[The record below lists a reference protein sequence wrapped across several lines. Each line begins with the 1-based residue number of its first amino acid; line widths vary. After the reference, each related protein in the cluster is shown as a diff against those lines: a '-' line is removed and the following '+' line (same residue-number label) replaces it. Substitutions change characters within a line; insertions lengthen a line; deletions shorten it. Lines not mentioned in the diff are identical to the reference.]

1 MVLGLAATCVANG
14 PKIFDEVK
22 QNVKDR
28 VDNEYTPGIVIG
40 LIDPT
45 GTTFFSYGRR
55 SDDGDPINA
64 DTVFE
69 IGSVTKVFTGI
80 LLADLVEKGKVSLD
94 EAYGRVRNDE
104 VWLMGCDIAE
114 YRQANVLNHEP
125 RRPRKLLLHR
135 QEINRL
141 EHKITEKGL
150 TLIPLTVYF
159 RRGRAKVE
167 LALARGKH
175 RHDKRETIKRREGDR
190 EARRAMRR

>member
-14 PKIFDEVK
+14 PKISDEVK

-55 SDDGDPINA
+55 SDDGDLIDA

-80 LLADLVEKGKVSLD
+80 LLADLVEKQTKRVLVSESGIRTADDL
-94 EAYGRVRNDE
+94 ARLRMHGVN
-104 VWLMGCDIAE
+104 I
-114 YRQANVLNHEP
+114 VLVGEH
-125 RRPRKLLLHR
+125 LIR
-135 QEINRL
+135 QEDP
-141 EHKITEKGL
+141 G
-150 TLIPLTVYF
+150 
-159 RRGRAKVE
+159 A
-167 LALARGKH
+167 ALGEMLGNSA
-175 RHDKRETIKRREGDR
+175 
-190 EARRAMRR
+190 A